1 MKQTFWDEMANTDS
15 EEIKKVAP
23 PGWLAAT
30 MPGGGCM
37 MVQVSQ
43 IVRVIGEKGPEGRAK
58 LLLANEDLLFTQ
70 MSVTDLAEK
79 INHSQNPDS
88 PSLINRT
95 TEVIARMITV
105 AGMIRNLFF
114 RLIVLRVT
122 RPLTTRCLTLFR
134 KRNDGGGLE
143 KTRVSE
149 HSPLEGRAFPRRER
163 PSVR

>member
-30 MPGGGCM
+30 MSGGGCM

-43 IVRVIGEKGPEGRAK
+43 IVRVIGENGLEGRAK
-58 LLLANEDLLFTQ
+58 ILLSNEDLLFTQ
-70 MSVTDLAEK
+70 MSVAEFAEK

-88 PSLINRT
+88 PPAIYRAT
-95 TEVIARMITV
+95 QVIARIITV
-105 AGMIRNLFF
+105 AGMIRDLFF
-114 RLIVLRVT
+114 RVIALRVA
-122 RPLTTRCLTLFR
+122 RPLFTRCQAFFK

-149 HSPLEGRAFPRRER
+149 HSPLEGQCRLKNEGL
-163 PSVR
+163 SVR